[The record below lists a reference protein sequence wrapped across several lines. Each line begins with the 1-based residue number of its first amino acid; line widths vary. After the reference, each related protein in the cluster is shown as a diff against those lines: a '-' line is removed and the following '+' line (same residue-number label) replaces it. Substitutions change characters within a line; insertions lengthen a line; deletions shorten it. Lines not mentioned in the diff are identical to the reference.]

1 MVRNSPCSV
10 CFLTSKPFRIGGIDL
25 FVVCLVSIG
34 CSLLFIS
41 FYQFFSRRT
50 RKTNFFRPISLL
62 IIFLFFFYYFAWLF
76 FVHRGAFWWPWLC
89 VVDPTGC
96 FSKIQNVGCQK
107 ISQDNLIIFVVS
119 STESVDSLKALGK
132 GWKWCK
138 PLIFHTA
145 FKSQSKLHILILK

>member
-62 IIFLFFFYYFAWLF
+62 IIFLFFFIFILLDCSLF
-76 FVHRGAFWWPWLC
+76 IEGLSDGLDFV
-89 VVDPTGC
+89 
-96 FSKIQNVGCQK
+96 
-107 ISQDNLIIFVVS
+107 
-119 STESVDSLKALGK
+119 
-132 GWKWCK
+132 
-138 PLIFHTA
+138 
-145 FKSQSKLHILILK
+145 

>member
-50 RKTNFFRPISLL
+50 RKTNFFGPISLL
-62 IIFLFFFYYFAWLF
+62 IIFLFFYFFLF
-76 FVHRGAFWWPWLC
+76 CLIVLCSQRGFLMALTLC
-89 VVDPTGC
+89 SRPNFPGC

-132 GWKWCK
+132 G
-138 PLIFHTA
+138 
-145 FKSQSKLHILILK
+145 